1 MDLMKKH
8 APCLKGPLHVFVY
21 SEPWPPFPDQAT
33 LASPFK
39 VELAAEEPQ
48 IELGIEDLHI
58 KLEALE
64 LESPH
69 DIIQTI
75 SDPDKVPEVQD
86 VKPQIIRK
94 SRWVTIH
101 EINRW
106 SHCQRCGFEHSK
118 SEGWLR
124 HAQMCAQ
131 DPKYKTDMFFIYLHT
146 KAWCGT
152 LVQDAFW
159 EKHTDRE
166 GRLRSLPQQPPRLKC
181 IKCNIWR
188 EMDLMKEHAP
198 CLKGP
203 LHVFVYSEPWPPFPD
218 QATLASPF
226 KVELAAE
233 EPQIELGIE
242 DLHIKLEALELES
255 PHDIIQTIS
264 DSDKVPEI
272 QDVKP
277 QIIRKSRWV
286 TIREINRWSH
296 CQRCGFEHSKS
307 KGWLHHAQMCA
318 QDPKYKTD
326 MFFIYLHT
334 KAWCGTLVQDAYW
347 EKHTDPEKGDC
358 AVCRSR

>member
-1 MDLMKKH
+1 MQRLCCKCGVLYSSRNN
-8 APCLKGPLHVFVY
+8 ALCLEHGGGHV
-21 SEPWPPFPDQAT
+21 T
-33 LASPFK
+33 
-39 VELAAEEPQ
+39 
-48 IELGIEDLHI
+48 
-58 KLEALE
+58 
-64 LESPH
+64 
-69 DIIQTI
+69 
-75 SDPDKVPEVQD
+75 
-86 VKPQIIRK
+86 
-94 SRWVTIH
+94 
-101 EINRW
+101 
-106 SHCQRCGFEHSK
+106 HCFC
-118 SEGWLR
+118 
-124 HAQMCAQ
+124 CA
-131 DPKYKTDMFFIYLHT
+131 
-146 KAWCGT
+146 
-152 LVQDAFW
+152 
-159 EKHTDRE
+159 
-166 GRLRSLPQQPPRLKC
+166 QPPRLKC

-264 DSDKVPEI
+264 DPDKVPEI

-334 KAWCGTLVQDAYW
+334 KAWCGTLVQDAFW

-358 AVCRSR
+358 AVCRSSRRCKKPLPYQPKAPPR